1 LRNDL
6 FRALGALY
14 TVPRGCFET
23 FATSLITIIRKYF
36 HFYILSPVLLL
47 LLLSISLSLPVF
59 AQSKP
64 SPSPAETA
72 SSALNKL
79 QANQARLKAKQDE
92 LSALDTKIKD
102 LSQKQTTASSE
113 AELAADQL
121 AYISQ
126 QLQTAQLQYDQTLL
140 SITVLNQDI
149 ADSENDIKTLEAA
162 TEQTRQLLRH
172 SLRDLYQQEQ
182 TSLLDVVL
190 GSTSLSALM
199 TERRVYYEIQQR
211 ALQYVDE
218 LKERQ
223 QSVAKHLA
231 DLDLQQQQMQQ
242 LKELQAYQQSDL
254 NEQQIAK
261 DDFLRL
267 KQQQQAQYARE
278 IAETKQTRTEIEQQ
292 MFSLRGLGV
301 DLALTDAF
309 QAARFASALTNIRP
323 ALLLGI
329 VKVETNV
336 GETLGSGHFPDDMHP
351 ASRDAFLKLTAQ
363 LQLDPAKTPISR
375 RPTNYQGWGGAM
387 GPGQF
392 MPDTWL
398 GIAPR
403 LGQLIGKPMP
413 DPFALPDALVAVGVM
428 MADRGATNPA
438 MEAEAIGRY
447 LAGPN
452 WQYHLWYS
460 ARVLAV
466 AAEYEKEGLE

>member
-1 LRNDL
+1 MR
-6 FRALGALY
+6 
-14 TVPRGCFET
+14 P
-23 FATSLITIIRKYF
+23 LITRHNYLF
-36 HFYILSPVLLL
+36 CLAWFVVLACLAWAAFSP
-47 LLLSISLSLPVF
+47 LSLF
-59 AQSKP
+59 AQTKP
-64 SPSPAETA
+64 SPAPADTA
-72 SSALNKL
+72 ASALGKL
-79 QANQARLKAKQDE
+79 QANQAQLKAKQDE
-92 LSALDTKIKD
+92 LSALDNKIKD
-102 LSQKQTTASSE
+102 LSQKQNTATNE

-126 QLQTAQLQYDQTLL
+126 QLQAAQLQYDQTLL

-149 ADSENDIKTLEAA
+149 ADSENDVKTLEAA
-162 TEQTRQLLRH
+162 AEQTRDLLRH

-190 GSTSLSALM
+190 GSTSLSELM
-199 TERRVYYEIQQR
+199 TERRAYHEIQQR

-223 QSVAKHLA
+223 QSIAKHLA

-242 LKELQAYQQSDL
+242 LKEIQAYQQSDL
-254 NEQQIAK
+254 STQQTAK
-261 DDFLRL
+261 DNFLRL

-278 IAETKQTRTEIEQQ
+278 IAETKQARSEIERQ

-309 QAARFASALTNIRP
+309 QAARFASSLTNIRP

-351 ASRDAFLKLTAQ
+351 ASRDAFIQLTSQLK
-363 LQLDPAKTPISR
+363 LDPAKTPISR
-375 RPTNYQGWGGAM
+375 RPSNYQGWGGAM

-403 LGQLIGKPMP
+403 LSQLIGKPMP
-413 DPFALPDALVAVGVM
+413 DPFSLPDALVAVGIM

-466 AAEYEKEGLE
+466 AAEYEKEGLK